1 MGKTIHTV
9 TRNTA
14 TLFYRTIGYNDERE
28 DEERSKF
35 DFRNEMLWVSI
46 MSLDKIL
53 DKESLKQSILEGLS
67 NEPEIDRILIFGS
80 FLLSETPND
89 IDIAIFQNSNQN
101 YLSLSLKYRKLLRN
115 VSRSISLDVIPVRS
129 NATGEF
135 LRQINL
141 GEVIYEKRD

>member
-1 MGKTIHTV
+1 
-9 TRNTA
+9 
-14 TLFYRTIGYNDERE
+14 
-28 DEERSKF
+28 
-35 DFRNEMLWVSI
+35 
-46 MSLDKIL
+46 MSSNQIL
-53 DKESLKQSILEGLS
+53 DKASIKRSILEGLAK
-67 NEPEIDRILIFGS
+67 EPEIDRILIFGS

-115 VSRSISLDVIPVRS
+115 VSRSIPLDVIPVRS